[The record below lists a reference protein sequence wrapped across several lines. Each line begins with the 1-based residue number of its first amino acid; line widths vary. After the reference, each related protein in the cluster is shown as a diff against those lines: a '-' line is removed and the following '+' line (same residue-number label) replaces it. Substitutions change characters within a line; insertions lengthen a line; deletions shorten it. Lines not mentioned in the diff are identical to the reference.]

1 MSRVYTVRASHPLQ
15 LQARVATIEP
25 AGTSVT
31 VLGPDI
37 EPTVVTSEEIFD
49 AEGAA
54 GLRLVSTSTARVTV
68 TFADE
73 VQPSKAK
80 G

>member
-1 MSRVYTVRASHPLQ
+1 MSREYTVRPTHPLT
-15 LQARVATIEP
+15 LQAKVAKIEP

-31 VLGPDI
+31 VVGPDI

-54 GLRLVSTSTARVTV
+54 GLRVVATSTARVTV
-68 TFADE
+68 TYADE
-73 VQPSKAK
+73 V
-80 G
+80 GD